1 MQQPPTPTSQTLNY
15 AVPPNRDTRW
25 GKGFLAVCGSLI
37 FWGIG
42 HAIAGRP
49 RRGLV
54 WFGMSLL
61 FGAVELIA
69 ITRPS
74 LFPLLL
80 VLVPLHIV
88 IFLAMI
94 VDAFITGRKSDRP
107 MLAAPGWRYIAG
119 VGLLAVA
126 FLVSR
131 ASGRVMWSLAARAGA
146 NVFGITSQGMRP
158 TILPGDK
165 IMTHRT
171 SAIRRWDMVVFYP
184 PAQKGIF
191 TQRIV
196 GLPGEKVEIVANQV
210 RINDVAITPP
220 SGFGPY
226 LSKTAYGPRTGC
238 EGHPITLGPN
248 EYFSLGDNSPQAY
261 DGRYWPDAAPGH
273 QLGAIPAESIVGRV
287 TAIYYPLKRIRQIR

>member
-1 MQQPPTPTSQTLNY
+1 MSQPPQLPSIALNY

-42 HAIAGRP
+42 HAIAGRQ

-54 WFGMSLL
+54 WFGISFLL
-61 FGAVELIA
+61 GTVELIA

-74 LFPLLL
+74 LFPVLL
-80 VLVPLHIV
+80 VLVPLHLV
-88 IFLAMI
+88 IALAFL

-107 MLAAPGWRYIAG
+107 MLASPLWRYLVGA
-119 VGLLAVA
+119 GLLATA

-146 NVFGITSQGMRP
+146 NVFVITSQGMRP

-171 SAIRRWDMVVFYP
+171 STIRRWDMVVFHP
-184 PAQKGIF
+184 PNQKGIF

-196 GLPGEKVEIVANQV
+196 GLPGETVEIVANQL

-220 SGFGPY
+220 PGAGPY
-226 LSKTAYGPRTGC
+226 LSKTTYGPRTGC
-238 EGHPITLGPN
+238 EGHPITLGPD
-248 EYFSLGDNSPQAY
+248 EYFSLGDNSLQAY

-273 QLGAIPAESIVGRV
+273 QVGAIPAESIVGRV